1 MNFRSGYFAAPGEF
15 FRTARAWTS
24 GSRGVIINAWR
35 QCLGYEKRVFA
46 LTVDILK
53 RSQPD
58 DAIALGVDFH
68 KGGEIHRGISK
79 K

>member
-1 MNFRSGYFAAPGEF
+1 L
-15 FRTARAWTS
+15 
-24 GSRGVIINAWR
+24 
-35 QCLGYEKRVFA
+35 QHKKRVFA

-68 KGGEIHRGISK
+68 KGGEIHREISK